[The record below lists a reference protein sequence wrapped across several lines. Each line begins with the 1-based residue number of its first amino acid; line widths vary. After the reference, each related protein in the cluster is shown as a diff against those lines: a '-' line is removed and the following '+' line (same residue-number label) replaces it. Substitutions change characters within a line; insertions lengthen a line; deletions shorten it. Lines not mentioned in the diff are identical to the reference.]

1 MKINTLSS
9 SIKAALAVSATIAA
23 VSPAVYAEEQDA
35 NQAVVDK
42 VERIEVTGSRI
53 SRVDLEST
61 QPIET
66 IDSEYISKR
75 GTTNLASVLEEV
87 PGIALAATAN
97 LSNNEEAASQGVGQS
112 TVNLYG
118 LGSQRT
124 LSLVNGSRFVSSN
137 SPVGGGSAPGSQ
149 VDINNIPVSLIER
162 VEVVKVGGAPVYGA
176 DAVAGVV
183 NFILKT
189 DYEGA
194 EFSADVTNY
203 DEAGKYDKSF
213 RGLFGGNFNEDK
225 GNLVFSF
232 EYQDQKSILASEL
245 PSWVDQWGG
254 YTPLGS
260 DAVVD
265 ADGNPVA
272 GQRRLYPNGRAG
284 ILSNSGLITPG
295 PTAVV
300 NAGLGAWPDGSF
312 LQFDPS
318 GNGQLIP
325 FNTGTPTGNAVWSS
339 GGDGLDLAESNT
351 AREGFERY
359 NFTISGNYKLTDDI
373 NMSVLGFFNSSD
385 AVNEGYQPNK
395 YSSGLFSGLGAAL
408 KFDTDY
414 VYLPSET
421 RNRLENY
428 LGGPGE
434 FYMHKAWT
442 SLGKRKI
449 TNESDVRSIKIGF
462 DGYFELGENEWKWD
476 VFYQQGVSKI
486 FSQDFNINENRF
498 LAAIDV
504 GYNNG
509 AIDCK
514 ANYVDGY
521 HDKYTTSGFG
531 VTETQSVL
539 GEVGKCVAYNPFGP
553 ASQEVLD
560 YITYPAMGYSRVEQD
575 ILQAFTTG
583 DIIEL
588 PAGYLAAA
596 FGYERRTEKA
606 SFSEDGTNVLNSGL
620 ANASTSGS
628 YTTQD
633 LFAEISL
640 PLVSSDMD
648 IPLVNTLS
656 VDASFR
662 RIDNDAAG
670 KDNVWAV
677 GLNYQPISD
686 LMVRANYSETV
697 RAPSVT
703 ELFLPV
709 ILDSQFGTDPCDIN
723 NIDKGPSPATRR
735 ANCEAA
741 GVPAGYK
748 AVSGN
753 ASRVGTTGGNVDL
766 ESEKAEGLNIGLV
779 YAPEWFE
786 GFSFKIDYIKIDIED
801 AIVDF
806 TLTDILNACYDSTNY
821 PNEFCGKFRR
831 GADFQI
837 PADKAFESGYVNAAL
852 QEFETYE
859 YEVMFKRPL
868 HQYPLIGG
876 LLPENSGEL
885 GIRSRLYN
893 LKKDAESNTGFDF
906 EDNTGEYTNPD
917 WRGDL
922 RFDYTLEDINVYFDV
937 EYYGEGN
944 RNNDSTNFYDYI
956 DQNGNPYNK
965 IQSQTLYT
973 LGGSYY
979 LNDNAVVRFRV
990 DNLFDWYP
998 SVRELS
1004 VARYT
1009 YGRVFSAG
1017 FTYKF

>member
-9 SIKAALAVSATIAA
+9 SIKAALALGATVAV
-23 VSPAVYAEEQDA
+23 VSPTAFAEEETADSQ
-35 NQAVVDK
+35 N

-53 SRVDLEST
+53 SRVDLETT
-61 QPIET
+61 QPVET
-66 IDSEYISKR
+66 IDSDYISKR
-75 GTTNLASVLEEV
+75 GTTNLAAVLEEV
-87 PGIALAATAN
+87 PGIELAATSN
-97 LSNNEEAASQGVGQS
+97 LESNEAASSQGVGQS

-124 LSLVNGSRFVSSN
+124 LTLVNGSRFVSSN

-149 VDINNIPVSLIER
+149 VDVNNIPVSLIER
-162 VEVVKVGGAPVYGA
+162 VEVVKVGGAPVYGS

-194 EFSADVTNY
+194 EFSADLTNVN
-203 DEAGKYDKSF
+203 EAGKYDKSF
-213 RGLFGGNFNEDK
+213 RGLFGGNFHEDK
-225 GNLVFSF
+225 GNLVFNF
-232 EYQDQKSILASEL
+232 EYQEQKSILAAEL
-245 PSWVDQWGG
+245 PSWTDQWSG
-254 YTPLGS
+254 YTPLGD
-260 DAVVD
+260 DAVLD
-265 ADGNPVA
+265 ADGNPVV

-295 PTAVV
+295 SVAVT
-300 NAGLGAWPDGSF
+300 NLGLGAWPDGSF

-325 FNTGTPTGNAVWSS
+325 FDTGTATGNQVWSS
-339 GGDGLDLAESNT
+339 GGDGLNLAESNT
-351 AREGFERY
+351 AREGYERF
-359 NFTISGNYKLTDDI
+359 NFTIHGNYKLTDEV

-385 AVNEGYQPNK
+385 AINSGYQPNK
-395 YSSGLFSGLGAAL
+395 YSSGLFGGLGGAL
-408 KFDTDY
+408 KFDTSY
-414 VYLPSET
+414 PYLSAESKE
-421 RNRLENY
+421 RLEGY

-442 SLGKRKI
+442 SLGKRRI
-449 TNESDVRSIKIGF
+449 INESDVRSLKIGF
-462 DGYFELGENEWKWD
+462 DGYFDLGEHEWKWD

-486 FSQDFNINENRF
+486 FSQDYNINENRF
-498 LAAIDV
+498 LASIDV

-521 HDKYTTSGFG
+521 HDKFTTSGFG
-531 VTETQSVL
+531 VTETQSLL
-539 GEVGKCVAYNPFGP
+539 GEVGKCVAFNPFGQ

-560 YITYPAMGYSRVEQD
+560 YITYPAMGHSRQEQD

-583 DIIEL
+583 DIVEL

-606 SFSEDGTNVLNSGL
+606 SFTEDGTNTLNSGL
-620 ANASTSGS
+620 ANASTAGS
-628 YTTQD
+628 YTTKD
-633 LFAEISL
+633 IFAEFSV
-640 PLVSSDMD
+640 PLVSDDMD
-648 IPLVNTLS
+648 IPLVASLGL
-656 VDASFR
+656 DASFR
-662 RIDNDAAG
+662 RIDNDTAG
-670 KDNVWAV
+670 KDNVWSV
-677 GLNYQPISD
+677 GLNYQPIRD
-686 LMVRANYSETV
+686 IMVRANYSETV

-709 ILDSQFGTDPCDIN
+709 IQDSQFGTDPCDIN
-723 NIDKGPSPATRR
+723 NLDKGPNPSARR

-741 GVPAGYK
+741 GVPDGYK

-753 ASRVGTTGGNVDL
+753 ASRVGTTGGNINL

-786 GFSFKIDYIKIDIED
+786 GFSFKVDYIKIDIED

-806 TLTDILNACYDSTNY
+806 TLTDILNACYDSTNF
-821 PNEFCGKFRR
+821 PNDFCGKFKR
-831 GADFQI
+831 GSDFQI
-837 PADKAFESGYVNAAL
+837 PANNAFESGYVNAAL

-859 YEVMFKRPL
+859 YEFMFKRPL
-868 HQYPLIGG
+868 NEYPLIGS
-876 LLPENSGEL
+876 LIPEGSGEL
-885 GIRSRLYN
+885 ALRSRLYN

-906 EDNTGEYTNPD
+906 QDNTGEYTNPD

-922 RFDYTLEDINVYFDV
+922 KIDYTLEDLNVYFDV
-937 EYYGEGN
+937 DYYGEGN
-944 RNNDSTNFYDYI
+944 RNNDSDNLYDYI
-956 DQNGNPYNK
+956 DQNGNPYDTIESKTVYN
-965 IQSQTLYT
+965 

-979 LNDNAVVRFRV
+979 INDNAVVRLRI
-990 DNLFDWYP
+990 DNVFDWYP

-1004 VARYT
+1004 VTRTT
-1009 YGRVFSAG
+1009 YGRVYSVG